1 MSTNLYANVCFV
13 ARSKSGKTTALK
25 RVLPKF
31 KGFCKVLMSNVEKYD
46 PEHKEGMFNEKLEYS
61 DAGWERLKALIT
73 VQKEIYRRGH
83 KKNKMLIVLDDAI
96 SDNFRP
102 KFLAECLS
110 QCRHYNTKFIIFTQH
125 ITSSLSPA
133 ARANIHVWMVGQV
146 SRETL
151 EYIYPATNFND
162 RVQMW
167 EDYQAAAKKY
177 HFWRLNSADLPDP
190 PRVIN
195 SNSVVLMDVC
205 E

>member
-1 MSTNLYANVCFV
+1 MTNLFANVCFV

-31 KGFCKVLMSNVEKYD
+31 EGFYRVLMSNVERFD
-46 PEHKEGMFNEKLEYS
+46 PEHGRGVFNEKLAYD
-61 DAGWERLKALIT
+61 DAGWERLRVLINT
-73 VQKEIYRRGH
+73 QQEIVRRGH
-83 KKNKMLIVLDDAI
+83 RKNKLLVVLDDAI
-96 SDNFRP
+96 ADNYRP
-102 KFLAECLS
+102 RYVAECLS

-125 ITSSLSPA
+125 ITSTLSPA

-162 RVQMW
+162 RASMW
-167 EDYQAAAKKY
+167 DAYQDTTKKY
-177 HFWRLNSADLPDP
+177 HFWRLNSANLPDE
-190 PRVIN
+190 PRVVSSAAIG
-195 SNSVVLMDVC
+195 LEDIC